1 MMTPKM
7 SREFAQAYASSVG
20 HLFDKHN
27 LFTPGLEKSG
37 SFVEHAAQI
46 GTYKAISDFAFE

>member
-1 MMTPKM
+1 M
-7 SREFAQAYASSVG
+7 RLQSVG